1 MDHPDHNAP
10 PLNPIPPVVWLMV
23 LPVVAVE
30 LIFGAGARGLAG
42 GAEAIGWRLQAV
54 RDWGFFVPGFDWM
67 VENRQMPADLAVR
80 FVSHAFVHANF
91 THALFAAVFLLA
103 LGKFVAEVFR
113 PLAVLAV
120 FLGGIVAGALAYGLL
135 LSTNQPLLGAYS
147 GAYGLIGAFTFILW
161 TRLGQVHE
169 DRARAFLFIG
179 FLMGLQLLFNLINLI
194 LLGGVSWHFVAD
206 LAGFAAGFGLSFLV
220 APGGWAA
227 LLRRLRQG

>member
-30 LIFGAGARGLAG
+30 LIFGAGARGLVG

-67 VENRQMPADLAVR
+67 VENRQFPADLAVR
-80 FVSHAFVHANF
+80 FVSYAFVHASF
-91 THALFAAVFLLA
+91 THALFAVVFLLA

-113 PLAVLAV
+113 PLAILAV
-120 FLGGIVAGALAYGLL
+120 FLGSIVAGALAYGLL

-161 TRLGQVHE
+161 TRLGQVYE
-169 DRARAFLFIG
+169 DRSRAFLFIG
-179 FLMGLQLLFNLINLI
+179 VLMGLQLVFNLINLI
-194 LLGGVSWHFVAD
+194 LLGGVRWDFVAD